1 MKYIPNLHDPRTT
14 KRIKTA
20 LGFVRGCMSDT
31 KSHAWSTRYID
42 KYLGRMNNNLGKFL
56 RRHLLIETNSNW
68 NKDTGICKEYKL
80 NLQGYE
86 YIKDLVSYKQYMSIS
101 NWKSFAEMKKN
112 TEMASLL
119 DFEDI
124 SVIYHIVSQ
133 IGDSRILNEWEKQEF
148 KTEFESL
155 DFLYEDKSNRL
166 WHPLQNV
173 RKQDK
178 QNIFRELD
186 LTYQYDIVCCAP
198 TLIHQYSHQVPLIV
212 DNDKYIQGPM
222 DLYLFAVQEY
232 LQDRVSVRK
241 RIAQETEI
249 PEKLVK
255 IIINALFAGAQL
267 GHNKDSAIYKLLNG
281 DKARIEFL
289 KEHPY
294 IIQLRSDIK
303 IIWEYLRPVMTT
315 RYKTNKLGKTR
326 KLALSSR
333 EKWNLYFLLER
344 QVLNVVKNYLDRTN
358 NKYFL
363 EHDGFTTRNEVDQ
376 NELLNEIYEKTGFIL
391 ELELEFLTKKDIL
404 EIYPSVSQ
412 VGD

>member
-1 MKYIPNLHDPRTT
+1 MKYIPNLNDPRII

-20 LGFVRGCMSDT
+20 LGFIRGCMSDT
-31 KSHAWSTRYID
+31 KSHSWSTRYID
-42 KYLGRMNNNLGKFL
+42 KHLGQQNHNLGKYL
-56 RRHLLIETNSNW
+56 RNHLLIETNNRYT
-68 NKDTGICKEYKL
+68 KGYTKRGICKEYKL

-86 YIKDLVSYKQYMSIS
+86 YVKDLVSYKQYVSIS
-101 NWKSFAEMKKN
+101 NWSLFRDIKKN
-112 TEMASLL
+112 TEIGNLL
-119 DFEDI
+119 ENKEPLE
-124 SVIYHIVSQ
+124 IYPSVSQ
-133 IGDSRILNEWEKQEF
+133 VGDSRLVNDWVKKEF
-148 KTEFESL
+148 RTEFESL
-155 DFLYEDKSNRL
+155 NFLYEDKSHRL

-173 RKQDK
+173 RKTDK

-198 TLIHQYSHQVPLIV
+198 TLIHQYSHQVPLV
-212 DNDKYIQGPM
+212 VENDKYIQGPM

-232 LQDRVSVRK
+232 LQDRKSVRT

-281 DKARIEFL
+281 DKARIEYL
-289 KEHPY
+289 KQHPY

-303 IIWEYLRPVMTT
+303 TIWEYLRPVMTT

-333 EKWNLYFLLER
+333 DKWNLYFYLER
-344 QVLNVVKNYLDRTN
+344 QVLNVIRQYLDKTN

-363 EHDGFTTRNEVDQ
+363 EHDGFTTQVEVNQ
-376 NELLNEIYEKTGFIL
+376 NELLDEIYQKTGFIL
-391 ELELEFLTKKDIL
+391 ELETEILKKKK
-404 EIYPSVSQ
+404 Y
-412 VGD
+412 